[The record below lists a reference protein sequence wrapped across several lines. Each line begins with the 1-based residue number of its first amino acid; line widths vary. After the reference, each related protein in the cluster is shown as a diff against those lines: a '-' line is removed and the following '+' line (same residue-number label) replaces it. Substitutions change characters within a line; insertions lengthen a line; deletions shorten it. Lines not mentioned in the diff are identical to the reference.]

1 MESGSCELHFLATL
15 AQETGVWKNAV
26 LSTIL
31 SQEPLDK
38 EKGKFPEGQRKQESL
53 TMKNKYLNL
62 FGYVFSQDVSN
73 EARMLLCEDLK
84 ALHKLFVEEDV
95 FIGI

>member
-1 MESGSCELHFLATL
+1 MESGSCELQFLATL

-38 EKGKFPEGQRKQESL
+38 EKGKFPERERSKRSLAYEKQIF
-53 TMKNKYLNL
+53 K
-62 FGYVFSQDVSN
+62 
-73 EARMLLCEDLK
+73 
-84 ALHKLFVEEDV
+84 FVW
-95 FIGI
+95 I

>member
-15 AQETGVWKNAV
+15 AQESGVWKNAV

-38 EKGKFPEGQRKQESL
+38 DKGKSEREMGAGGRQ
-53 TMKNKYLNL
+53 MN
-62 FGYVFSQDVSN
+62 
-73 EARMLLCEDLK
+73 
-84 ALHKLFVEEDV
+84 H
-95 FIGI
+95 

>member
-1 MESGSCELHFLATL
+1 MESGSGELHFLATL

-38 EKGKFPEGQRKQESL
+38 DKGKFSREREGKTNESL
-53 TMKNKYLNL
+53 
-62 FGYVFSQDVSN
+62 
-73 EARMLLCEDLK
+73 A
-84 ALHKLFVEEDV
+84 
-95 FIGI
+95 